1 VKSFRMCK
9 RGCVVSVLL
18 INLAT
23 TSLANS
29 LIQCNR
35 EAAVSWSYNPTTN
48 KTVFSETND
57 NLSGISLNFDF
68 GFLKLTQVKSDIN
81 KLFRQS
87 VIEENNDDPLELEV
101 RYESTSN
108 ARIERTSIVVF
119 DPFCRRNNELR
130 TSIIVT
136 SGTSFTH
143 NVYNCE
149 CLSSIH
155 DIENFVR

>member
-1 VKSFRMCK
+1 MKSFRMCK
-9 RGCVVSVLL
+9 RGCVVSILL

-23 TSLANS
+23 STLANS

-35 EAAVSWSYNPTTN
+35 EAAFSWSYNRTTN

-57 NLSGISLNFDF
+57 NSSGISLNFDF
-68 GFLKLTQVKSDIN
+68 GFLKLTQDESDIT

-87 VIEENNDDPLELEV
+87 VIEESKDDPLELEV
-101 RYESTSN
+101 RYESTSS
-108 ARIERTSIVVF
+108 ARIEQTSIAVF

-136 SGTSFTH
+136 SGTRFTH

-149 CLSSIH
+149 CLSAIQNKNS
-155 DIENFVR
+155 FVY